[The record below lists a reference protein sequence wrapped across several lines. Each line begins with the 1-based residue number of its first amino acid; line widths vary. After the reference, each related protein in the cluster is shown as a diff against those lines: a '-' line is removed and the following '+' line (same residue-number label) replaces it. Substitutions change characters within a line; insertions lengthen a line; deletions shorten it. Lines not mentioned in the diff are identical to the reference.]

1 MPSSQHP
8 TTSAGQKSRSGR
20 RSAWQAPRAWHNQRR
35 SGPTCGS
42 CNLSLQ
48 GGRTQQLSFLRSQPR
63 KDRGES
69 AISGSRLAG
78 GPDTRRARARIS
90 GDLRVARAETSSA
103 SKPCSDRRTR
113 ARAHL
118 TGRVRAHSRGVRVDR
133 ADVRKARRRPGTI
146 LPRRSAYD
154 TQNTL
159 SAVAQDDRIRA
170 RAVITAARPRDLRY
184 ARWSMA
190 PIASVR
196 PATRNQHPAARIPD
210 AAANNETTSTTDMA
224 AVWE

>member
-1 MPSSQHP
+1 M
-8 TTSAGQKSRSGR
+8 
-20 RSAWQAPRAWHNQRR
+20 RA
-35 SGPTCGS
+35 T
-42 CNLSLQ
+42 
-48 GGRTQQLSFLRSQPR
+48 
-63 KDRGES
+63 
-69 AISGSRLAG
+69 
-78 GPDTRRARARIS
+78 
-90 GDLRVARAETSSA
+90 TSSA
-103 SKPCSDRRTR
+103 SKPCFDRRTP
-113 ARAHL
+113 ARELISPQEFVHIAEECGL
-118 TGRVRAHSRGVRVDR
+118 IVRI
-133 ADVRKARRRPGTI
+133 VRKARRRLGTI
-146 LPRRSAYD
+146 LLRRSAYD

>member
-69 AISGSRLAG
+69 AISGSHLAG

-103 SKPCSDRRTR
+103 SKPCSIDAPARGLISPEEFVPIAEECGLIVRTSEKRGGVPARSCRDAPPTTPRTR
-113 ARAHL
+113 
-118 TGRVRAHSRGVRVDR
+118 
-133 ADVRKARRRPGTI
+133 
-146 LPRRSAYD
+146 
-154 TQNTL
+154 
-159 SAVAQDDRIRA
+159 
-170 RAVITAARPRDLRY
+170 
-184 ARWSMA
+184 
-190 PIASVR
+190 
-196 PATRNQHPAARIPD
+196 
-210 AAANNETTSTTDMA
+210 
-224 AVWE
+224 